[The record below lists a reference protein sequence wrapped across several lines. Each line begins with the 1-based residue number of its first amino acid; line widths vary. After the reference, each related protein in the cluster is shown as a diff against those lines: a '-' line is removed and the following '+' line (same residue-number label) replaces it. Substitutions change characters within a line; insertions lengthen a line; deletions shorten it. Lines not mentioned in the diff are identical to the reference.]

1 MASNCRSRKR
11 AKPFAIATDRTA
23 MPYRR
28 IVGMGV
34 GDEGSQFAMLV
45 SFVSQP
51 TYKELCA
58 KVGGGLRGTPVYRGG
73 VRSLY
78 FSTEGVIRPDR
89 H

>member
-1 MASNCRSRKR
+1 
-11 AKPFAIATDRTA
+11 

-58 KVGGGLRGTPVYRGG
+58 KVVGGLRGYAG
-73 VRSLY
+73 VSWGCSKPLLL
-78 FSTEGVIRPDR
+78 

>member
-58 KVGGGLRGTPVYRGG
+58 KVGGGLRGYAG
-73 VRSLY
+73 VSWGCS
-78 FSTEGVIRPDR
+78 FSTEGVMRPDR